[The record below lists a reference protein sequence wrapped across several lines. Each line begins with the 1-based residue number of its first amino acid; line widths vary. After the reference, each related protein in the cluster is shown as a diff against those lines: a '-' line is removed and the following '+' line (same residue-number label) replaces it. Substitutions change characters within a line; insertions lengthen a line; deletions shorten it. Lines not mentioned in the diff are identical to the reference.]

1 MTAELTVGITD
12 LLTFTIIHSV
22 QKVTGFKIIRMSITN
37 DTQELLVNSQQI
49 RPTEPLEYRA
59 IGRLW
64 GRYIPSSDLIY
75 QGQLITADGVMLET
89 NLAKRAS
96 ILVQQSQLDLSLEYL
111 WTVYPRTPFKDS
123 PTLLRVT
130 LTNLRTPKEYTDS
143 VKTELQLLADNFSV
157 QGLVVYQDL
166 EQGIVEVKIH
176 RKPRRES
183 EPAKDFQ
190 LRLLGFLPSNSI
202 KKFWNFS
209 VRRVGTS
216 LVIQSGECIKLEPRE
231 QSSTSDTSTNTT
243 EDTTLAY

>member
-1 MTAELTVGITD
+1 
-12 LLTFTIIHSV
+12 
-22 QKVTGFKIIRMSITN
+22 MSITN
-37 DTQELLVNSQQI
+37 DTQQLLVNNHQL

-64 GRYIPSSDLIY
+64 GKYVPSESLIY

-96 ILVQQSQLDLSLEYL
+96 KLVQQSQLDLSLDYL

-123 PTLLRVT
+123 PTELRVT
-130 LTNLRTPKEYTDS
+130 LINVRNEKEYTDS
-143 VKTELQLLADNFSV
+143 VKTELQLVADNFSV

-176 RKPRRES
+176 RKPQRDF
-183 EPAKDFQ
+183 EPPKDFQ
-190 LRLLGFLPSNSI
+190 LRLIGFLPSNSI
-202 KKFWNFS
+202 KKFWNFN

-216 LVIQSGECIKLEPRE
+216 LVIQSGECIKFPGRE
-231 QSSTSDTSTNTT
+231 QSSTSDIST
-243 EDTTLAY
+243 DTTG